1 MEREVVEMA
10 LDLFQAPEGG
20 GGGMTTGGTKSIFM
34 AVRACREWAREAKGR
49 QGLFNIVAAESAHPA
64 FDKAGVRIDIP
75 VKQIPLRDNFRAVP
89 AAMAAAIDYDT
100 MMMVDGYVAGIEA
113 IDGLKMHAKPDVII
127 INFGSDEVDIFR
139 VAEVMAESG

>member
-34 AVRACREWAREAKGR
+34 VVRACREWARQAKGR
-49 QGLFNIVAAESAHPA
+49 QGPFNIVAAESAHSA
-64 FDKAGVRIDIP
+64 FDKAGVRMDIP
-75 VKQIPLRDNFRAVP
+75 VKRIPLRDDFRADP

-100 MMMVDGYVAGIEA
+100 MMMVLALYFPHG
-113 IDGLKMHAKPDVII
+113 VIM
-127 INFGSDEVDIFR
+127 DISMLSP
-139 VAEVMAESG
+139 VAEETGVGLRIDAYVSAAI